1 MDFIA
6 LQTLVQNVLLSD
18 VELRRF
24 RDVKVLLHHSV
35 DGDCRL
41 RKRFKILCT
50 VVSVKQ
56 NKQVSTLDVAFI
68 EGSLPEGRICLC
80 NA

>member
-1 MDFIA
+1 
-6 LQTLVQNVLLSD
+6 
-18 VELRRF
+18 
-24 RDVKVLLHHSV
+24 VKVLLHHSV

-68 EGSLPEGRICLC
+68 EGSLPEGRKCLC